1 MHEQSTLGQRI
12 QEGRKAAGFSQETLG
27 ERLNVSR
34 QAVSKW
40 EADAAIPELENLI
53 AMSRIFGVS
62 IGHLLGVE
70 PDQPEETKTPA
81 QPPEPDGLTE
91 RELAAVEA
99 IAEKYAAAA
108 QRCQRP
114 RWSKLQAGIAVGL
127 AAVVVLTAGL
137 LAKRQVDTI
146 QRQLRAMKSQVNS
159 MQDALDQ
166 QVGALSAELSNI
178 LDENSNILSDS
189 QAIVIGFDPAA
200 QTVTLRV
207 SAAPKEWTDDTTA
220 LFTATLSDG
229 RQFAAEGQRRNGC
242 FVAEALVVPMD
253 DKTIHLS
260 VALTDGASTRTGAL
274 EPLYDCHPDYF
285 RLHIEAEWSSA
296 IVENN
301 NPWSEAPARIDFRSL
316 NLEIYTDAP
325 VIHQVLAPTAVDLC
339 LYRDQETEPVWF
351 APVPE
356 AVSGYQESN
365 YVQISDDSESYA
377 HSYTPEPGETVV
389 AALRVTDNM
398 GMTTWTVLDAFQAS
412 SARSI
417 TRLHWSDLEVWTPGT
432 SIPSM

>member
-99 IAEKYAAAA
+99 IAEKYAVEA
-108 QRCQRP
+108 QRCRRP
-114 RWSKLQAGIAVGL
+114 RWSKLQAGITVGL
-127 AAVVVLTAGL
+127 AAVVILAACL
-137 LAKRQVDTI
+137 LAKRQVDAI
-146 QRQLRAMKSQVNS
+146 HRQLGVMESQVNS
-159 MQDALDQ
+159 MQNVLDQ
-166 QVGALSAELSNI
+166 QVGALSAELNNI
-178 LDENSNILSDS
+178 LDESNNILSDS
-189 QAIVIGFDPAA
+189 QVIVMSFDPAA

-207 SAAPKEWTDDTTA
+207 SAAPKEWTNDTTA

-229 RQFAAEGQRRNGC
+229 RQFAAKGQQQNGC
-242 FVAEALVVPMD
+242 FVAKALVVPMD
-253 DKTIHLS
+253 DNTIHLS
-260 VALTDGASTRTGAL
+260 VALTNGSGTRTGAL

-285 RLHIEAEWSSA
+285 RLHVDASWSS
-296 IVENN
+296 IILENN
-301 NPWSEAPARIDFRSL
+301 NPWSETPACIDFRSL
-316 NLEIYTDAP
+316 NLEIYTNAP
-325 VIHQVLAPTAVDLC
+325 VIQQVLAPTAVELC
-339 LYRDQETEPVWF
+339 LYRNQETEPVWF
-351 APVPE
+351 TPVPE
-356 AVSGYQESN
+356 AVSGYQENN
-365 YVQISDDSESYA
+365 YVQIDDSESYV

-398 GMTTWTVLDAFQAS
+398 GMTTWTVLNAFQAS
-412 SARSI
+412 SAQSI
-417 TRLHWSDLEVWTPGT
+417 TRLHRFDPEVWIPGT
-432 SIPSM
+432 PIPFI